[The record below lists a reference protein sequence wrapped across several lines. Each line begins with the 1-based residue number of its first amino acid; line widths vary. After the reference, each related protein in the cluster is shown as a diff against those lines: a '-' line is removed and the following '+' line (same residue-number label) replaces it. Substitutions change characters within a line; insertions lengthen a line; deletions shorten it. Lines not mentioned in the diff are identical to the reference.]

1 MIILEY
7 RQIPEYNKAE
17 EVHMVFSSKKGVIY
31 LLFFI
36 FFSGLGHS
44 VLDTGGNDGL
54 RNNVKNCRAH

>member
-1 MIILEY
+1 
-7 RQIPEYNKAE
+7 
-17 EVHMVFSSKKGVIY
+17 MVFSSKKGVIY